1 MIITHK
7 IKMDLAYRGVT
18 PQIDVVQDDKYS
30 RSLEISLLYNGTPW
44 EIPSGATAVVHY
56 TRPDGTGGNYDALQN
71 GNLAYTISGNTVT
84 IMLAPQLFVIP
95 GTVQFSVGLE
105 ADGAELNTF
114 VIFAVVHQNPGAGL
128 FNKWLDT
135 SDATATPTDIA
146 DGETAYVNGTKV
158 TGSLPVYAEKPVT
171 YTGMDE
177 IGETISFVGKVGKRC
192 IFDETSTVTTKV
204 PTSNFGNAS
213 AADVASGKTFT
224 SSAGLKV
231 TGTHVF
237 SGGIDTSDA
246 TATATDILSGK
257 TAYVNG
263 SKVTGSISS
272 KSAASYTPGTADQTI
287 SSGQYLSGAQ
297 TIKGDSNLVA
307 GNIKSGV
314 SIFGVTGTHEGGS
327 ATPTLQSKTVTPSE
341 SQQTISPDIGYDGLS
356 SVTVDAIPDTYVH
369 PSGTLSITANGT
381 HDVTNYASAEVNVP
395 VDGIDTSDATA
406 TASDIAKDKTAY
418 VNGEKITGTVTV
430 KESGT
435 FPDASTYDLF
445 TPKESGNYITISG
458 SINGDLLARKGVT
471 FKYGTKK
478 SSFGD
483 ATAADVVAG
492 KTFTSSAGLKVTGT
506 REDSAGNNSHNN
518 CEAYHITSTADTISF
533 QGSGTVKVWG
543 YGYYSSGT
551 YTKTTYAFVGDG
563 YYTASS
569 YGTPSKTSATFSI
582 SNGKLSGLPS
592 DISALDVLVTI
603 GI

>member
-71 GNLAYTISGNTVT
+71 GNSAYTISGNTVT
-84 IMLAPQLFVIP
+84 IMLAPQLFVVP

-128 FNKWLDT
+128 FDQWLDT

-171 YTGMDE
+171 YTGMEESGD
-177 IGETISFVGKVGKRC
+177 IISVVGKVGKRC

-204 PTSNFGNAS
+204 PTSNFGNATAS
-213 AADVASGKTFT
+213 DVSSGKTFT

-231 TGTHVF
+231 TGTKTCDA
-237 SGGIDTSDA
+237 GLDTSDA

-263 SKVTGSISS
+263 EKI
-272 KSAASYTPGTADQTI
+272 
-287 SSGQYLSGAQ
+287 
-297 TIKGDSNLVA
+297 
-307 GNIKSGV
+307 
-314 SIFGVTGTHEGGS
+314 TGTH
-327 ATPTLQSKTVTPSE
+327 VC
-341 SQQTISPDIGYDGLS
+341 
-356 SVTVDAIPDTYVH
+356 DT
-369 PSGTLSITANGT
+369 PSGTIEITSNGT

-406 TASDIAKDKTAY
+406 TASDMAKGVTAY
-418 VNGEKITGTVTV
+418 ANGKKITGTVTV

-458 SINGDLLARKGVT
+458 SIGGDMLARKGVT

-483 ATAADVVAG
+483 ATAADVAKG
-492 KTFTSSAGLKVTGT
+492 KTFTSAAGLKVTGT
-506 REDSAGNNSHNN
+506 REDSAGNNSPNN

-551 YTKTTYAFVGDG
+551 YTNTTYAFVGDG

-582 SNGKLSGLPS
+582 SNGTLSGLPS
-592 DISALDVLVTI
+592 NISDLDVLVTI